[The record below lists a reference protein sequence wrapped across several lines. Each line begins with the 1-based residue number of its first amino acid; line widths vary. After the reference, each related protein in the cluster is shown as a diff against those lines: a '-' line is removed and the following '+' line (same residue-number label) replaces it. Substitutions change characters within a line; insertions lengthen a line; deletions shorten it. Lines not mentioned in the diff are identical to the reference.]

1 MFKRLKKAGIVA
13 SVFAIAF
20 FIIKIILKNAY
31 VMSKKA
37 QDTANAYDAHA
48 NSLASASASSSP

>member
-1 MFKRLKKAGIVA
+1 MLQRLKKAGIVA

-31 VMSKKA
+31 VMSIIYRWFE
-37 QDTANAYDAHA
+37 DW
-48 NSLASASASSSP
+48 